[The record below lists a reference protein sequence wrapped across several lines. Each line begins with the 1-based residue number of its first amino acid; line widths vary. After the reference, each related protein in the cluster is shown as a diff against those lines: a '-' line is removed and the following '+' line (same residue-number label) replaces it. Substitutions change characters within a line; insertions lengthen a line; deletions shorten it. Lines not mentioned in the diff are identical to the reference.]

1 MKMTTTS
8 VVFQQ
13 AGPWGIVALVVGAV
27 VFGYLV
33 PRPLLKETR
42 RIADIWKEAYEH
54 EREGRV
60 KAEEQR
66 DALLVGYAQT
76 ANQVISALPAP
87 GRSIPPAV
95 AGRNPDPKGE
105 SDATVAV

>member
-1 MKMTTTS
+1 MTTS

-27 VFGYLV
+27 VFGHLV
-33 PRPLLKETR
+33 PKSLLKETR
-42 RIADIWKEAYEH
+42 RISTIWKEAYEH

-60 KAEEQR
+60 KAEGQR

-87 GRSIPPAV
+87 SHGAPPAV
-95 AGRNPDPKGE
+95 TGQNSDPKGE
-105 SDATVAV
+105 SDETVAV

>member
-1 MKMTTTS
+1 MTTS

-13 AGPWGIVALVVGAV
+13 AGPWGIVALVVGSI

-66 DALLVGYAQT
+66 DALLVGYAKT
-76 ANQVISALPAP
+76 ANQVINALPAP
-87 GRSIPPAV
+87 SSAPQTA
-95 AGRNPDPKGE
+95 AGRYPDPKGE